1 MFIEHYSIYYVPE
14 LNIFRAQHLR
24 AKSKNVQ
31 KHIFAQTLWNHFC
44 PKDLFQLIDD
54 VTSVLFYHLLRESW
68 HYFTN
73 ICIHPKQVITRAVDW
88 WNFWLLEIFEEILQ
102 LIGDVK
108 RLSPSGVRWRNTFHS
123 SEGGAPTGS
132 SDLRREQ
139 VNSDFI

>member
-1 MFIEHYSIYYVPE
+1 MFNEHYSIYYVPE

-24 AKSKNVQ
+24 VKSKNVQ
-31 KHIFAQTLWNHFC
+31 KLFCANILKPFLPKRFATADWWRNICTFL
-44 PKDLFQLIDD
+44 
-54 VTSVLFYHLLRESW
+54 SSSRESW
-68 HYFTN
+68 YYSTY

-123 SEGGAPTGS
+123 SEGGEPTGS
-132 SDLRREQ
+132 SDLRRKQ
-139 VNSDFI
+139 VNSDYI